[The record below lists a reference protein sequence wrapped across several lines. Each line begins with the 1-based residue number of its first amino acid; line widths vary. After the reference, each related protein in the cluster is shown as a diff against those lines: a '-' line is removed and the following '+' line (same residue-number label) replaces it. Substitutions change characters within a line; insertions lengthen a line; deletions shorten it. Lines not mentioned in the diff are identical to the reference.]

1 LHFRA
6 GEEVAI
12 MALAPSV
19 AARRTLAL
27 ALALGAGSLLLASA
41 PAVAGTPELTL
52 QAGSSSAP
60 DAGGESSDLRWALL
74 RMSWGD
80 RLQLRGEIPWLD
92 FEGGG
97 LGASPPGLGPVT
109 PRRPGQGPQGNG
121 SGGSAA
127 GGDGSTVG
135 ALEEPAVVATGSQR
149 TRGFGDLR
157 VAASYRLAGGGS
169 RLFRI
174 DAGAS
179 AKLPTADEEKG
190 LGTGETD
197 WRVGVSGEYRFW
209 SLTTFGGVGYNSL
222 GDPAGIRYEDVFD
235 AYAGIESL
243 PLAERFLISG
253 WLEGHPEV
261 LAGEGAR
268 VAAAAGLRTLGS
280 VRFELQARAGLTDA
294 AEGFAISASVS
305 FGLRPPVAGPTGVR
319 R

>member
-1 LHFRA
+1 
-6 GEEVAI
+6 

-41 PAVAGTPELTL
+41 PAVAGAPELTL

-97 LGASPPGLGPVT
+97 LGAAPPGLGPVT
-109 PRRPGQGPQGNG
+109 SSRSGKGPQGNG
-121 SGGSAA
+121 NGSGGN
-127 GGDGSTVG
+127 GSTVG
-135 ALEEPAVVATGSQR
+135 ALEEPATVAAGSQR

-169 RLFRI
+169 RLFRV

-179 AKLPTADEEKG
+179 VKLPTADEEKG

-197 WRVGVSGEYRFW
+197 WRVGLSAEYRFW

-253 WLEGHPEV
+253 WLEGHPEI

-268 VAAAAGLRTLGS
+268 VAAAAGLRTVGS

-294 AEGFAISASVS
+294 AEDFAISASVS